1 MPRQQPRKS
10 CDARRHAK
18 RMRATGYVVTE
29 QELHDFVKSIFICGD
44 PEMRKSLTAYREVL
58 EDKLKNHHNN
68 LGTLGSCETLQE
80 RKRVCVSL
88 GVLQNSHQHLVK
100 SVFAALPISE
110 ELGES
115 SVSAT
120 QHEEGCA

>member
-44 PEMRKSLTAYREVL
+44 PEMRKSLTAYREFL
-58 EDKLKNHHNN
+58 EDKLKNHHSN
-68 LGTLGSCETLQE
+68 LKHSVPVRPCKKGKVS
-80 RKRVCVSL
+80 VCL
-88 GVLQNSHQHLVK
+88 
-100 SVFAALPISE
+100 
-110 ELGES
+110 
-115 SVSAT
+115 
-120 QHEEGCA
+120 